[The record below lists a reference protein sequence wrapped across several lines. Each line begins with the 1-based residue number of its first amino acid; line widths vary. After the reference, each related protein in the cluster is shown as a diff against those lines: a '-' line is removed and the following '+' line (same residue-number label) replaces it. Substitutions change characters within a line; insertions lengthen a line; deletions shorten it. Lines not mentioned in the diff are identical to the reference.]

1 MNILEMMKMFRV
13 SYLIDQIS
21 TYCSQSADEQ
31 LCDQPE
37 LLYADAYN
45 AALEFLID
53 EIKGRLDDKT

>member
-1 MNILEMMKMFRV
+1 MFRV

-37 LLYADAYN
+37 LLYADAYD